1 MELCDKGW
9 RKVTEDD
16 GEVCDG
22 ERLSTVKKLNGRELK
37 IGDIHGVAS
46 GNSSRESEVK

>member
-9 RKVTEDD
+9 WQVIEDD
-16 GEVCDG
+16 CEVCDG
-22 ERLSTVKKLNGRELK
+22 ERLSTVKKLNDRELK

-46 GNSSRESEVK
+46 RNSSAESGVK